1 MCARCAWRRYLDAKL
16 HGDKVSWTQSQP
28 GTKLPGAKRIISDV
42 LATPARRGQN
52 VRNIVSCDKNNLTL
66 GVVDADQAETCSM
79 TKTGF
84 TKT

>member
-1 MCARCAWRRYLDAKL
+1 MCARYVWRRCLDAKL
-16 HGDKVSWTQSQP
+16 HGHKATRAQSY
-28 GTKLPGAKRIISDV
+28 LDAKRIISDV

-52 VRNIVSCDKNNLTL
+52 VRNIVSCDKNNLSL